1 MALLLQENR
10 SHHLKQEAIRGE
22 KEWLICHLS
31 DYTVSEDAGIEPKTV
46 ATSLAVRRSNHSDRT
61 LPLRLDP
68 IHGACKNLFMFFRT
82 FLKNATWHRKLK
94 KDQWSSLA

>member
-1 MALLLQENR
+1 LALLLQEHR

-46 ATSLAVRRSNHSDRT
+46 ATSPLAVRRSNHSDRT
-61 LPLRLDP
+61 LPLRLDI
-68 IHGACKNLFMFFRT
+68 IHGACTNLFYV
-82 FLKNATWHRKLK
+82 L
-94 KDQWSSLA
+94 